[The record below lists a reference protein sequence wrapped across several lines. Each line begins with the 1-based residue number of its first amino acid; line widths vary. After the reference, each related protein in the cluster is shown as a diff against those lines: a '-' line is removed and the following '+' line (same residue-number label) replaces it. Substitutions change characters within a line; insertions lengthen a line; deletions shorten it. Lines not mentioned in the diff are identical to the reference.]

1 MKKSLILL
9 TCSTLLLAVNA
20 QAENELDSLKSL
32 AGFSDQKTSS
42 TSVNSTQTATTS
54 ALDISGM
61 LSQVT
66 NSLNVTPKQA
76 EGGVASL
83 FSFAKDNLS
92 STDFSQLA
100 KSIPGV
106 DGILSKVPSVGKSS
120 GGLGGLL
127 DQASQYSDSVKSIN
141 NIKKQFE
148 ALGLSPDM
156 ISKFISQAQSYL
168 DTEQGQQAKDLL
180 TKGLAQLIG

>member
-9 TCSTLLLAVNA
+9 TCSTLLLAANV
-20 QAENELDSLKSL
+20 QAKNELDSLKSMIGL
-32 AGFSDQKTSS
+32 SDKKEQS
-42 TSVNSTQTATTS
+42 TSTNSTQTTD
-54 ALDISGM
+54 ALSISGM
-61 LSQVT
+61 LSQVS
-66 NSLNVTPKQA
+66 NSLNVTQKQA
-76 EGGVASL
+76 EGGIASL
-83 FSFAKDNLS
+83 FSFAKDNSS

-106 DGILSKVPSVGKSS
+106 DSILSKVPSIGKSS

-127 DQASQYSDSVKSIN
+127 DQASQYSDSIKSVN

-148 ALGLSPDM
+148 ALGLSPEM
-156 ISKFISQAQSYL
+156 ISQFITQAQSYL

-180 TKGLAQLIG
+180 TQGLAKLIN